1 MNDETIIVIV
11 DIRKLNRL
19 CDELTPFTDSKDKV
33 DLIKYILAK
42 EYSYDLGNW
51 DHHWVSGYVLS
62 LYDECRRNGS
72 VKFDM
77 PQGVVTIEEIKISKQ
92 SAYITCSGHARV
104 FRTDRTIS
112 YTAPQVRPG
121 IHRKDEGERG
131 WALSSSVG
139 RGLSVSKNRIFRIL
153 GV

>member
-1 MNDETIIVIV
+1 MNDAKVTVVV

-33 DLIKYILAK
+33 NLIKYILAK
-42 EYSYDLGNW
+42 EHCYDLGNW

-62 LYDECRRNGS
+62 LYDECRRNGG
-72 VKFDM
+72 VKIDM

-104 FRTDRTIS
+104 LRTDRAIS
-112 YTAPQVRPG
+112 NTTAQVRPG
-121 IHRKDEGERG
+121 VHRKDEGEG
-131 WALSSSVG
+131 DWSLSSSVG
-139 RGLSVSKNRIFRIL
+139 RRLSVSKNRILRIL